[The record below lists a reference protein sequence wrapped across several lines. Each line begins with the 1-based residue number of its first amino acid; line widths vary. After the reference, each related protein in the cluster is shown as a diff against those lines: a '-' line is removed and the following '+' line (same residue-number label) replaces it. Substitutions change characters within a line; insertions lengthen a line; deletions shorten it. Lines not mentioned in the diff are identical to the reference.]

1 MEKWRSALWEKSHW
15 FFALLPLLFLLRI
28 YVIYTA
34 QHQWLDPQTS
44 VSIAWFGL
52 GFDLALVLLSWVL
65 FGSISFLLGKK
76 MGWLSP
82 LFAFILLFVSIT
94 LDQYYLVAREPLDE
108 AIFLFSWEEI
118 SMIAGIEQRL
128 TPLFALLLFSL
139 LLIYALLAWLF
150 KKLGQKAPIMYQKTI
165 FYFGMCTLILLH
177 FLRYENLENQPLEA
191 LVNNRL
197 LYFVNRSIDYSTT
210 AKVNTK
216 KIYTADFKDLNPEFY
231 GQTASNGIYPLWHA
245 FPKKSALAP
254 YFKRTSDGKAPHIV
268 VIIMESMSS
277 NMYGERRAKTGNLM
291 PFMDSLSTKSLY
303 FPNAFS
309 TSQRT
314 HNVLPAFLSSVP
326 NVMDGNA
333 FQQIQYPNHWSIFN
347 LLQKSHYARFYCGVP
362 LEYLNMRGF
371 MNYHNVNFLVQ
382 HWAKECVNHS
392 KQVNSSWGF
401 PDEDMY
407 KQSLID
413 EKSIHRDGKRALDV
427 FLTISSHDPFVYPNK
442 ASYTEIVLKNASSI
456 KDRKSRELIQSQ
468 AENFGAFRYAD
479 DQIRYFM
486 EESKKNPNY
495 SNTIFIITGDHGT
508 ELLNANPISK
518 YNIPIVIYSPLL
530 KTSFKSKAI
539 VSHLD
544 IAPSLLNYFR
554 LHYKNISLPD
564 SSSFVGKELVFSKYF
579 KTNRSL
585 VFTTNKLRTCD
596 AFQNGS
602 VLLANNL
609 YRVTNKMTVV
619 PEKNSGKKRMLQK
632 QLSLYQL
639 FSQYTIHQNKLIPPQ
654 AHKHWVGSEK
664 WEVAKE
670 MDISLKGIATNGRM
684 IAVGNFALQ
693 PKKMKKI
700 RVQVFAEL
708 YCNRRSDIRQLGDLV
723 LNLKKWIWLSKKW
736 TLFKAIRPSFKEKF
750 ERKDWNPISYT
761 LEFSP
766 RQTNQLKTNK
776 KLYFYLH
783 NPDLHEQNIRKV
795 YLKVEVVY

>member
-15 FFALLPLLFLLRI
+15 FFALLPLIFLLRI

-34 QHQWLDPQTS
+34 QHQWIDEQTS

-52 GFDLALVLLSWVL
+52 GFDLAFVLLSWLL
-65 FGSISFLLGKK
+65 FGSISYLLGKK
-76 MGWLSP
+76 MNWLSP

-108 AIFLFSWEEI
+108 AIFLFSWEEVW
-118 SMIAGIEQRL
+118 MIAGIEQRL
-128 TPLFALLLFSL
+128 TPLFALLLLSL
-139 LLIYALLAWLF
+139 FLVYALLAWGF
-150 KKLGQKAPIMYQKTI
+150 KKLNQKAPELFQKAL
-165 FYFGMCTLILLH
+165 FYLGIASVFALP
-177 FLRYENLENQPLEA
+177 FLRYENTENQPLEA

-197 LYFVNRSIDYSTT
+197 LYFVNRTIDYSTT
-210 AKVNTK
+210 AKVK
-216 KIYTADFKDLNPEFY
+216 SKQIFAADFKDLNPEFY
-231 GQTASNGIYPLWHA
+231 GQSASNGIYPLWHA
-245 FPKKSALAP
+245 FPKKSSLAP
-254 YFKRTSDGKAPHIV
+254 FFKKTSDGKAPHIV

-277 NMYGERRAKTGNLM
+277 DMYGERKANTGNLM
-291 PFMDSLSTKSLY
+291 PFMDSLTAHSLY

-314 HNVLPAFLSSVP
+314 HNVLPALLSSVP

-333 FQQIQYPNHWSIFN
+333 FQQIQYPNHWSLFN
-347 LLQKSHYARFYCGVP
+347 LLQKTHYSRFYCGVP

-392 KQVNSSWGF
+392 KEVNSPWGF
-401 PDEDMY
+401 PDEDLY

-413 EKSIHRDGKRALDV
+413 EKSIHRDGRRALDV
-427 FLTISSHDPFVYPNK
+427 FLTISSHDPFIYPNK
-442 ASYTEIVLKNASSI
+442 ASYTEIVLKCADSI
-456 KDRKSRELIQSQ
+456 SDRKCCELTKNQ

-479 DQIRYFM
+479 DQIRYFI
-486 EESKKNPNY
+486 EEWKKNPEY
-495 SNTIFIITGDHGT
+495 SNTIFVITGDHGT
-508 ELLNANPISK
+508 ELFNANPLAK

-530 KTSFKSKAI
+530 KSNFQSEAV

-554 LHYKNISLPD
+554 LNYKNVSLPD

-585 VFTTNKLRTCD
+585 VFTTNKLRTSD

-602 VLLANNL
+602 VLLGNNL
-609 YRVTNKMTVV
+609 YRVTNKMTIV
-619 PEKNSGKKRMLQK
+619 PEKDTEKKKMFQK

-639 FSQYTIHQNKLIPPQ
+639 FTQYAIHQNSLIPPQ
-654 AHKHWVGSEK
+654 AQKRWVGNEK
-664 WEVAKE
+664 WEVVKE
-670 MDISLKGIATNGRM
+670 TDISLKGIATNARM

-708 YCNRRSDIRQLGDLV
+708 YCNRRSDIRRMGDLL
-723 LNLKKWIWLSKKW
+723 LNLKKTIWLSKKW
-736 TLFKAIRPSFKEKF
+736 TLFKAIRPSFTEKF

-766 RQTNQLKTNK
+766 RQIDQLKTNK

-783 NPDLHEQNIRKV
+783 NPDLHEQKIRKV
-795 YLKVEVVY
+795 YTKMEVVY